1 MYSKL
6 GKYVSFT
13 IDQYVINTRL
23 TIYQFLSFHARKP
36 SRRLVYIVSQNQ
48 YQIVKIIWIPIQIWY
63 DYYTSN
69 VCYNFHESWY
79 QLLTFAF
86 SFLEIDSS
94 VTKLRELG
102 EQKETLTRIC
112 HELPGYNWL
121 EEKIRKS
128 VTNDHPTTTTN
139 PSSTASTKNEDG
151 DDHGSHSLTPHCA
164 NPIEAHSGQR

>member
-1 MYSKL
+1 M
-6 GKYVSFT
+6 
-13 IDQYVINTRL
+13 N
-23 TIYQFLSFHARKP
+23 
-36 SRRLVYIVSQNQ
+36 
-48 YQIVKIIWIPIQIWY
+48 Y
-63 DYYTSN
+63 DLD
-69 VCYNFHESWY
+69 ESWY
-79 QLLTFAF
+79 QLFTFTF
-86 SFLEIDSS
+86 YILEIDSS

-128 VTNDHPTTTTN
+128 VTNDHPTTTN

-151 DDHGSHSLTPHCA
+151 DDHGAHSLTPHCA